1 MTEPT
6 KIRPD
11 VTTEDEAIRKSVKE
25 LDYGL
30 IALWSSADAIYCNHD
45 TTGNMGSD
53 HVLGISYL
61 MKQEA
66 WRLMEAFETV
76 KKELEGAS

>member
-6 KIRPD
+6 KIRPEAP
-11 VTTEDEAIRKSVKE
+11 TEDEAIRKSVKE

-45 TTGNMGSD
+45 IANMDSN
-53 HVLGISYL
+53 HVLGIAYL
-61 MKQEA
+61 MKQESL
-66 WRLMEAFETV
+66 RLMEAFETV
-76 KKELEGAS
+76 DRELGGAS